1 MIAVCIG
8 TDTVEGV
15 EGTGIGIAFGVLFS
29 SSTRVFVFEGVVNDS
44 IGGAAFCIVVSPC
57 EFKSS
62 NQLMILDFD
71 DAVEEM
77 GEKGFR
83 IIGDCGSQAPKECFF
98 IGKPAMS
105 KPLLPAKQ
113 WTEMRK
119 IMGSKEQEDQ
129 KG

>member
-1 MIAVCIG
+1 
-8 TDTVEGV
+8 
-15 EGTGIGIAFGVLFS
+15 
-29 SSTRVFVFEGVVNDS
+29 
-44 IGGAAFCIVVSPC
+44 
-57 EFKSS
+57 
-62 NQLMILDFD
+62 MILDFD

-119 IMGSKEQEDQ
+119 IMWSKEQED
-129 KG
+129 KKAETNLSADFENYLSVNHTRFTKPGRDL